1 MCIVL
6 PVEAPLSLICV
17 IIIIVI
23 VISDQLFKPQQT
35 DGFLES
41 LFFDH
46 RVMSVV
52 CLP

>member
-1 MCIVL
+1 MFIAL

-17 IIIIVI
+17 IVIVI
-23 VISDQLFKPQQT
+23 VISDQRFKPQQT